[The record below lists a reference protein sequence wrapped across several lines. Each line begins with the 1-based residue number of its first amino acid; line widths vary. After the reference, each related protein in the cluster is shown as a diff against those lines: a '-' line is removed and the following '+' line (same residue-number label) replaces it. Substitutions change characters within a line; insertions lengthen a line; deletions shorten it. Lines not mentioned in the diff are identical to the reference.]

1 MAQQAPSIRMGFGQ
15 SSGGHIT
22 LSHCAMA
29 DCGLKERERKSSNVV
44 AVKWRRRSADLQS
57 IAAI

>member
-1 MAQQAPSIRMGFGQ
+1 MEQQAPSTRIGFGQ

-29 DCGLKERERKSSNVV
+29 DCRLEERERKSSNEV
-44 AVKWRRRSADLQS
+44 A
-57 IAAI
+57 